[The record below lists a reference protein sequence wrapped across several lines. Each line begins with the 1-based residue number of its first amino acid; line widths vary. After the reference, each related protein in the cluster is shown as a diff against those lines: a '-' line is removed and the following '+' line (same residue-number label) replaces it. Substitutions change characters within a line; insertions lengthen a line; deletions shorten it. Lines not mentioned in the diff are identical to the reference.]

1 MEPEHVEDKT
11 ELRHAQPSPHSIM
24 NTPSESEKK
33 LQLGM
38 AALKA
43 GEKDKARALFMAVI
57 DNDENNEQAWLW
69 LSGAVDND
77 EDKQVCLENV
87 LTLNPNN
94 QAARRGLDKL
104 THSSPPNQQT
114 IRREITPP
122 NLAGAILYPE
132 RHTQEWEWHDPTP
145 DRQVIGTPE
154 VVQESS
160 YNDLW
165 ERDNEICAFCAQEL
179 TGDELKCPRCEQ
191 QLVVKTYRYPQ
202 PDMNLNILWIMLVG
216 ISQLYMLQAIYN
228 YLVTR
233 SILTILLP
241 AFLMIVFL
249 GLTAG
254 VYTRKYW
261 AYLSAIV
268 LLITILFI
276 TVIGMLIPAEL
287 TQNAMVQVTPVIDNV
302 VNPAINLLGTALRGF
317 QTLAIFIA
325 VFIAVLKAGPD
336 FERVET
342 RRIAKLKKGLKSA
355 SSYHG
360 AAQRA
365 AKRGEW
371 ATAVLHWQRA
381 AAKAPANRQFQRQ
394 LGIAYARLGFYQ
406 RSADVLQS
414 ALRLTP
420 DPEQQAQ
427 INRLLTT
434 VQKHLGNEQTNDQQ

>member
-1 MEPEHVEDKT
+1 MT
-11 ELRHAQPSPHSIM
+11 SELVAGETGLRQAQPSPFSIM
-24 NTPSESEKK
+24 NTPSESDEK
-33 LQLGM
+33 LQLGI

-43 GEKDKARALFMAVI
+43 GEKEKARELFMAVI
-57 DNDENNEQAWLW
+57 ENDENNEQAWLW
-69 LSGAVDND
+69 LSGAVNNH
-77 EDKQVCLENV
+77 EDKKICLENV

-94 QAARRGLDKL
+94 QAAKRGLNKISQ
-104 THSSPPNQQT
+104 SSLPNQQT
-114 IRREITPP
+114 FRREITPP

-132 RHTQEWEWHDPTP
+132 RHTQSWDWHDPTP
-145 DRQVIGTPE
+145 DRQVLGTPE
-154 VVQESS
+154 IVQESS
-160 YNDLW
+160 YNDIW
-165 ERDNEICAFCAQEL
+165 EQDDEICAFCAQGL
-179 TGDELKCPRCEQ
+179 VGNELKCPRCGQ
-191 QLVVKTYRYPQ
+191 KLVTKTYLYPQ

-228 YLVTR
+228 FLVTR
-233 SILTILLP
+233 SFLTILFP
-241 AFLMIVFL
+241 VFLMIVFL

-254 VYTRKYW
+254 VYFRKYW
-261 AYLSAIV
+261 AYLSSIII
-268 LLITILFI
+268 LITILFI
-276 TVIGMLIPAEL
+276 TLIGMFIPAEL
-287 TQNAMVQVTPVIDNV
+287 TSNAMVQLTPVIDNV
-302 VNPAINLLGTALRGF
+302 VNPVINLLGTALRGF

-325 VFIAVLKAGPD
+325 LFVAGLRAGPD

-342 RRIAKLKKGLKSA
+342 RRIAKLEKGQKSA

-360 AAQRA
+360 TAQRA

-381 AAKAPANRQFQRQ
+381 AAKSPANRQFQRQ

-427 INRLLTT
+427 LNRLLTT
-434 VQKHLGNEQTNDQQ
+434 VQKHLGNEQTKNK